1 MASPKKPGPA
11 RDESLDSLKA
21 WWYENGKYFVASAL
35 IGLFAAG
42 GWKAWDYNRQM
53 NTREASG
60 LYVALLAEVGN
71 ENRAESERLFN
82 DLRDNYAGTPY
93 PALGALSMAKLG
105 VAEDD
110 LFEAVEHLRWAIE
123 HTDQDGLRALAQ
135 VRLMRVLLESGDA
148 QAAAA
153 IMEQY
158 SFPRG
163 VEALAA
169 EANGDAMITLGQR
182 NAAIAAYRESLSQL
196 PDNYGFLDM
205 KLQTL
210 GVTPGEEEAPA
221 PSGVSPPPPPAQAPA
236 QTPPAQPPAQQPP
249 PPAPPPP
256 AQPSAQ
262 PPPAQPPA
270 TGAPDTAP

>member
-1 MASPKKPGPA
+1 MAAPKKPGPA

-53 NTREASG
+53 TTREASG
-60 LYVALLAEVGN
+60 LYVALLAQVGD
-71 ENRAESERLFN
+71 ENRTESERLFN

-110 LFEAVEHLRWAIE
+110 LFEAVEQLRWAIE

-153 IMEQY
+153 IMEQF

-182 NAAIAAYRESLSQL
+182 NAAIAAYRESLSKL

-210 GVTPGEEEAPA
+210 GVTPDEEEAPA
-221 PSGVSPPPPPAQAPA
+221 PSGVSPPPVQ
-236 QTPPAQPPAQQPP
+236 
-249 PPAPPPP
+249 PPP

-262 PPPAQPPA
+262 QPATQPPPAQPPAQPPPAEPPAQPPA